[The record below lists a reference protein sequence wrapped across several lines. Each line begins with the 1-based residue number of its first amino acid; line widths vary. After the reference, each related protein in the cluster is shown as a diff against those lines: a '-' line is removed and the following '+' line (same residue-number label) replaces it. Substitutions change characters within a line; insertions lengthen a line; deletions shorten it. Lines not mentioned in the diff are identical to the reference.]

1 MATNYGSDSYCVTD
15 VGLTDVQVKNPAI
28 LIGQRLARRFQ
39 TPRGGLAAFGGPADF
54 GWDLRQYVMK
64 KMDVAARSTAQQQV
78 ENECL
83 KDEQVLTV
91 SVDMS
96 VDASGTVNIVI
107 KGVTS
112 AGLFTL
118 TGNVSQFSAPE
129 FFVQ

>member
-1 MATNYGSDSYCVTD
+1 
-15 VGLTDVQVKNPAI
+15 
-28 LIGQRLARRFQ
+28 
-39 TPRGGLAAFGGPADF
+39 
-54 GWDLRQYVMK
+54 MK